1 MTTLVRLNRL
11 QLGLGVGQE
20 PLLPLVHI
28 LLLLVVVQSLTE
40 MLQSYLFYFRI
51 ELKSES
57 KYLFLLYFD
66 F

>member
-40 MLQSYLFYFRI
+40 MLKSYFFYFRI
-51 ELKSES
+51 ELM
-57 KYLFLLYFD
+57 
-66 F
+66 

>member
-11 QLGLGVGQE
+11 QLGLRVGQK

-40 MLQSYLFYFRI
+40 MLKSYFFYFRI
-51 ELKSES
+51 ELKYE
-57 KYLFLLYFD
+57 YLFLLYFD